1 MIDITNPIFNDENAA
16 REQLESQRWPDGA
29 VCPFCNKQDT
39 VHALPAESMMSKPS
53 KKNPVSKPTPGFYH
67 CRECRK
73 KFTVCTGTVMER
85 SHVPLAKWLLAF
97 RLMAASK
104 KGMSANQ
111 LGRMLGLQYKS
122 AWFLEMRIREAMT
135 PSESATGPIGGENL
149 VVESDETYVGG
160 KKKNVHNG
168 KPEPKKHAVVTLIE
182 RDGEVRAKHVA
193 NVTAKNVKEHFN
205 ASVDKA
211 TYLMTDES
219 NVYVKAGKA
228 FSGHATVNHS
238 ADEYVRLGGFVHV
251 NTAESFHAIIK
262 RQMYGTHHAVSEH
275 HLQRY
280 INEIAFK
287 WNNRIALGIDDTT
300 RTANAIKGA
309 EGKRLL
315 YRRPDSSLQ
324 AQA

>member
-1 MIDITNPIFNDENAA
+1 MFDLTNPIFSNEEKA
-16 REQLESQRWPDGA
+16 REHLEAQRWPNGA
-29 VCPFCNKQDT
+29 VCPFCGKQET
-39 VHALPAESMMSKPS
+39 VHDLPAESMMSKPS

-73 KFTVCTGTVMER
+73 KFTVCTGSVMER
-85 SHVPLAKWLLAF
+85 SHIPLAKWLLAF

-104 KGMSANQ
+104 KGMSAHQ

-135 PSESATGPIGGENL
+135 PANDASGPIGGGNK

-160 KKKNVHNG
+160 KKKNVRNG
-168 KPEPKKHAVVTLIE
+168 KPEPKKHAVVTLVE
-182 RDGEVRAKHVA
+182 RDGEVRAKHIP
-193 NVTAKNVKEHFN
+193 NVTAKNVKEHLQTN
-205 ASVDKA
+205 VDKA
-211 TYLMTDES
+211 SWLMTDES
-219 NVYVKAGKA
+219 KVYVKPGKA
-228 FSGHATVNHS
+228 FSGHASVNHS

-287 WNNRIALGIDDTT
+287 WNNRIALGVDDTK
-300 RTANAIKGA
+300 RTENAIKGA

-315 YRRPDSSLQ
+315 YRRSDLAIQ
-324 AQA
+324 A